1 MTNIS
6 ASDVK
11 TLRERTQAGM
21 MDCKKA
27 LTESGGDM
35 EKAVEWLRKKGL
47 SQVEK
52 KAGRVA
58 AEGMVASYIHMG
70 GKIGVLVEVNCESD
84 FVARGEDFQ
93 GFVKDVAMQV
103 CAAVPQYLK
112 REDVPP
118 EVIAKEREV
127 YKAQVMEQ
135 GKPAAVADKIVE
147 GKLNKWYSD
156 VCLLEQPWV
165 KEQKMTIEELRA
177 QIVQKTGENVTIR
190 RFMRWVLGEGIEKK
204 KDDLAAEVA
213 KMNAAAAAQGN
224 A

>member
-1 MTNIS
+1 
-6 ASDVK
+6 
-11 TLRERTQAGM
+11 
-21 MDCKKA
+21 
-27 LTESGGDM
+27 
-35 EKAVEWLRKKGL
+35 
-47 SQVEK
+47 
-52 KAGRVA
+52 
-58 AEGMVASYIHMG
+58 
-70 GKIGVLVEVNCESD
+70 
-84 FVARGEDFQ
+84 
-93 GFVKDVAMQV
+93 
-103 CAAVPQYLK
+103 
-112 REDVPP
+112 
-118 EVIAKEREV
+118 
-127 YKAQVMEQ
+127 MEQ